1 MTKFQKFHEE
11 WHEHLGELVQQMTKL
26 PKSCTTNQDEEN
38 TKLLIQK
45 VISHI
50 NEYYRV
56 KSLAAKNDILYI
68 FSAPWSNSL
77 ERSLY
82 WIAGWRP
89 TTAFHIIYSECG
101 IHLESHITN
110 ILNGFHNGDLAD
122 LSPNQLTR
130 FSELQC
136 ETIQQENNIT
146 EQLSDWQ
153 DSANDIIENIDK
165 KMETLVGIL
174 ERADEVRLNTL
185 HNLVHL
191 LTPQQLIE
199 FLIAATQ
206 LLFGIRS
213 WGINYDN
220 HRVKG
225 SDVSVLKF

>member
-11 WHEHLGELVQQMTKL
+11 WHGHLRELVQQMSKL
-26 PKSCTTNQDEEN
+26 PKFCTTNQDEQN

-101 IHLESHITN
+101 IQLESHITN
-110 ILNGFHNGDLAD
+110 ILNGFRNGDLAD
-122 LSPNQLTR
+122 LSPDQLTR

-146 EQLSDWQ
+146 EQLSNWQ
-153 DSANDIIENIDK
+153 VSTSICSF
-165 KMETLVGIL
+165 
-174 ERADEVRLNTL
+174 
-185 HNLVHL
+185 
-191 LTPQQLIE
+191 LT
-199 FLIAATQ
+199 
-206 LLFGIRS
+206 
-213 WGINYDN
+213 
-220 HRVKG
+220 
-225 SDVSVLKF
+225 